1 MGGKGRL
8 EDVID
13 WSCDVDLAHDRLEQL
28 TTHLH
33 YEIPPPPKKKRKER
47 LAFVFVTGMARLIY
61 HDEKRLISL
70 YLGDVMLVSK
80 LQTN

>member
-33 YEIPPPPKKKRKER
+33 YEIPPSPKKKER
-47 LAFVFVTGMARLIY
+47 RLGICFCY
-61 HDEKRLISL
+61 WHGLTDTSR
-70 YLGDVMLVSK
+70 
-80 LQTN
+80 